1 MVQWLRL
8 QLLMQGMQVQSLARE
23 PRSLMLCGSAKE
35 EEGKKRFINVF
46 QGLNDL

>member
-23 PRSLMLCGSAKE
+23 PRSLMPCGSAE
-35 EEGKKRFINVF
+35 EEEKERFINVF